1 MNATTGSPVS
11 TIRAILKFPLIRIP
25 LLGGILF
32 VGMGIS
38 NGFMETYRDYTPTA
52 LALVLLVV
60 ALALAIYWAFVRFV
74 ENRPVSELSLP
85 GMGGEFT
92 TGLLLGFC
100 LYSACILILGLLGYY
115 RTEGLNP
122 WMVMLPLVPMAISS
136 AFLEELIHRGVL
148 FRVTEEYLG
157 SWLALFATSA
167 FFGARHLGNPDA
179 TVIGAVF
186 IAIEAGVL
194 LAAAYMLTRRLWLSI
209 GFHMAWNYTQVAIF
223 SGTVSGVEMP
233 PGLAKAVIDGPEL
246 MTGGVF
252 GVEAS
257 IIAFLICTAAGGV
270 LLKLAVR
277 RGRIVRPMWSRGDK
291 AEAGVDHSSHLQ

>member
-1 MNATTGSPVS
+1 MSAQTRSALL

-32 VGMGIS
+32 VGMGVS
-38 NGFMETYRDYTPTA
+38 NGFMANNRDSIPTA
-52 LALVLLVV
+52 LALVLLMV
-60 ALALAIYWAFVRFV
+60 ALALVIYWAFVRFV

-92 TGLLLGFC
+92 TGLLLGFG
-100 LYSACILILGLLGYY
+100 LYSACVFILFLLGYY
-115 RTEGLNP
+115 RIEGLNP
-122 WMVMLPLVPMAISS
+122 WVLMLPMVPMAISS

-157 SWLALFATSA
+157 SWIALIATAA

-179 TVIGAVF
+179 TVIGAIF
-186 IAIEAGVL
+186 IAFEAGVL

-209 GFHMAWNYTQVAIF
+209 GFHMSWNFTQAAIF

-233 PGLAKAVIDGPEL
+233 PGLVKAVIEGPEL
-246 MTGGVF
+246 LTGGQF

-257 IIAFLICTAAGGV
+257 IFAFLLCTAAGVVV
-270 LLKLAVR
+270 LKMAVR
-277 RGRIVRPMWSRGDK
+277 RGKIVPPMWRRGP
-291 AEAGVDHSSHLQ
+291 

>member
-1 MNATTGSPVS
+1 MNTQTTSALS

-38 NGFMETYRDYTPTA
+38 NGFMETYKDSTPTA
-52 LALVLLVV
+52 LGLVLLVV
-60 ALALAIYWAFVRFV
+60 AMALAIYWAFVRFV
-74 ENRPVSELSLP
+74 ENRPVSELSLS
-85 GMGGEFT
+85 GLGDEFGP
-92 TGLLLGFC
+92 GLLLGFG
-100 LYSACILILGLLGYY
+100 LYSACILILVLLGYC
-115 RTEGLNP
+115 RIEGLNP
-122 WMVMLPLVPMAISS
+122 WTLMLPMVPMAISS

-157 SWLALFATSA
+157 SWIALIATSA

-179 TVIGAVF
+179 TVTGAVF

-209 GFHMAWNYTQVAIF
+209 GFHMSWNFTQAAIF
-223 SGTVSGVEMP
+223 SGTVSGIEMP
-233 PGLAKAVIDGPEL
+233 PGLVKAVIEGPEL
-246 MTGGVF
+246 LTGGKF

-257 IIAFLICTAAGGV
+257 IVAFLLCTATGVILLWRALRAGRV
-270 LLKLAVR
+270 CP
-277 RGRIVRPMWSRGDK
+277 PMWSNRG
-291 AEAGVDHSSHLQ
+291 